1 VERVWRFLELQV
13 KPEPDAATGPDPGHD
28 WDPSLPVHQ
37 DNPFA
42 IHRELRAKCPVAHSN
57 QWGGFWTLTK
67 YEDIRAVGVDKDHYT
82 ATVRTIVPSSPKVG
96 LPRLPLQADAPQL
109 GVYRK
114 ALSPWFSDPYTNRL
128 EPAVRAL
135 ASDLLTPLIGGHE
148 ADVVGGFTEPFTVR
162 ALCLFLGMSDAEADR
177 LKDLSIHYVEAIQA
191 QDLKTAAGL
200 SREIDGF
207 AISLVED
214 RKAHPGDPRTD
225 VTTGLLQME
234 KFTDTEVAGM
244 VRLSLIGGHIV
255 PKNFLGSVLRHF
267 AENPAHVAMLRDKPE
282 LIADAIEEMLRLYS
296 PNQALAR
303 TTTCPVEVRGKRIE
317 ANQPVAMLF
326 LSANRDEDIFEAPD
340 EFRLGR
346 KQKHIAFGY
355 GQHSCIGQ
363 QFARM
368 QARVTVEELL
378 RRIDRI
384 EIAGPVQNAVWPE
397 YGVAGMRARLYPH
410 IA

>member
-1 VERVWRFLELQV
+1 MTSEQKSAPPPV
-13 KPEPDAATGPDPGHD
+13 TND
-28 WDPSLPVHQ
+28 WDPSIQ
-37 DNPFA
+37 TNQADPFS
-42 IHRELRAKCPVAHSN
+42 IHRQLRAKCPVAHST

-82 ATVRTIVPSSPKVG
+82 ATVRTIVPSSPRSG
-96 LPRLPLQADAPQL
+96 LPRLPLQADQPLL

-114 ALSPWFSDPYTNRL
+114 ALSPWFSDPYTLRL
-128 EPAVRAL
+128 EPNVRAL
-135 ASDLLTPLIGGHE
+135 AVELLEPLVGGHE

-162 ALCLFLGMSDAEADR
+162 ALCTFLGMDDREADR
-177 LKDLSIHYVEAIQA
+177 LRELSLTYVEAIQA
-191 QDLKTAAGL
+191 QDMKSASGI

-214 RKAHPGDPRTD
+214 RKANPGDPRTD
-225 VTTGLLQME
+225 VTTGLLQMDMNGTR
-234 KFTDTEVAGM
+234 FTDTEVAGM

-255 PKNFLGSVLRHF
+255 PKNYLGSVVRHL
-267 AENPAHVAMLRDKPE
+267 AENPDLIATLRDQPS
-282 LIADAIEEMLRLYS
+282 LIPDAIEEMLRLYS

-303 TTTCPVEVRGKRIE
+303 TTTCPVEIRGQRIE
-317 ANQPVAMLF
+317 ADEPVALLF

-340 EFRLGR
+340 DFRLGR

-368 QARVTVEELL
+368 QARVTVEELV
-378 RRIDRI
+378 RRVSSI
-384 EIAGPVQNAVWPE
+384 EIAGPVSNAVWPE
-397 YGVAGMRARLYPH
+397 YGVAGMRARLNPH